1 MAAPAVPRQD
11 SVDAQLIQAPESG
24 AEQRARDFDRIVG
37 ILTDEVMSRFPEGRA
52 TLEHV
57 VRSRCCSLVDDH
69 TKMLMASF
77 QQREETGRIR
87 QEAKSR
93 SVRRMHEIQI
103 RQQGET
109 VALLKA
115 LKLRSTETLIA
126 KGDVQRSW
134 DLLHIT
140 LSLWHQTARFD
151 RLQKQCRAA
160 EAAAMAAG
168 SAVQLANAA
177 AATTLDKLSATPQVQ
192 DQSKTM
198 LKARKPLNGQ
208 ENAPPSNVHAT
219 VTPART
225 ARIPSIAERSERPS
239 LLEAKPLPLTQQVGS
254 QSTPPTGGGRRVGEK
269 PSSSVERTAVRTPRL
284 AEVTQSGGTPRLND
298 LGRRGGVNFKVK
310 AKGLARTSREGS
322 PTVNRVPSGPLPA
335 VEVSVE
341 VVPAPREEVVEF
353 NCASASSSYGGELVD
368 PTRVESPPMLDQRAA
383 RGSHHEHRGTSHG
396 ALPSSTEQSLGSSAT
411 ESFAENSGS
420 HARDSGSLSQG
431 PRRQMS
437 WSNDLSR
444 PILNRITPARSAQ
457 TGARASAGG
466 EGGPRTQSWVPSVR
480 TDSPLSTRPAAQG
493 TRQVGRGAPS
503 RTHSAGSH
511 GAGVS
516 SSLSGPRSLG
526 MVSAG
531 RCMPMSSTSV
541 SSMSG
546 RGRAG

>member
-1 MAAPAVPRQD
+1 MA
-11 SVDAQLIQAPESG
+11 
-24 AEQRARDFDRIVG
+24 
-37 ILTDEVMSRFPEGRA
+37 T
-52 TLEHV
+52 
-57 VRSRCCSLVDDH
+57 
-69 TKMLMASF
+69 
-77 QQREETGRIR
+77 
-87 QEAKSR
+87 
-93 SVRRMHEIQI
+93 
-103 RQQGET
+103 
-109 VALLKA
+109 
-115 LKLRSTETLIA
+115 
-126 KGDVQRSW
+126 
-134 DLLHIT
+134 
-140 LSLWHQTARFD
+140 
-151 RLQKQCRAA
+151 
-160 EAAAMAAG
+160 G

-219 VTPART
+219 ATPART
-225 ARIPSIAERSERPS
+225 TRIPSNAERSERPS

-254 QSTPPTGGGRRVGEK
+254 QSTPPTGGGRRAGEK
-269 PSSSVERTAVRTPRL
+269 PSSSVERTAVRTPR
-284 AEVTQSGGTPRLND
+284 VND

-322 PTVNRVPSGPLPA
+322 PTVNRVPSGSLPA

-383 RGSHHEHRGTSHG
+383 RDSYHEHRGPSHG

-466 EGGPRTQSWVPSVR
+466 EGGARTQSWVPSVR

-516 SSLSGPRSLG
+516 SSLSGPRGLG